1 PLLDREGNVLGL
13 LAIFDD
19 RPMPAEPRH
28 LYLLRIF
35 AARVAAVL
43 ERLRAEQRLGASERR
58 YRDLYEEA
66 PVGYL
71 SVAVDGRILSANHR
85 ASQLVGF
92 SAEQL
97 EGVPVG
103 DLFSD
108 TPAGKT

>member
-43 ERLRAEQRLGASERR
+43 ERLRAERRLSASERR
-58 YRDLYEEA
+58 FRDLYEEA

-71 SVAVDGRILSANHR
+71 SVGVDGRIQSANQR
-85 ASQLVGF
+85 AAQLIGY
-92 SAEQL
+92 SADEL
-97 EGVPVG
+97 EGLPI
-103 DLFSD
+103 
-108 TPAGKT
+108 A